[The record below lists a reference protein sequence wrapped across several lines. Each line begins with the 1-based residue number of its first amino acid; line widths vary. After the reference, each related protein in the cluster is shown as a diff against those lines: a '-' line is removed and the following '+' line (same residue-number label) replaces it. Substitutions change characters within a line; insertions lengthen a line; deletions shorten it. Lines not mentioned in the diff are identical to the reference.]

1 MRKIA
6 LLHLSAALLLGG
18 CDLAGS
24 IGPGLGDAP
33 RNVDAAYQ
41 WTLEGWET
49 SGTRPIGH
57 PTVLVTWDIP
67 SDWSGEPFRVYAKRS
82 NESRYGLAAT
92 VTSCSS
98 SSCAYADRNVAPGES
113 YDYYVVLV
121 DDRDG
126 REGDASD
133 AVRISVPAATA
144 PQTPTALATRSLDH
158 AVFLRWTAPPSGAER
173 YVVYLQD
180 GSNLL
185 TVGETDGTSF
195 FDSRAENGTV
205 YQYRLAAVD
214 ASGHFSNLSGT
225 VAGIP
230 RPDYH
235 AEVIFAAADSAR
247 LSGFRFRTS
256 DASDPL
262 VGANDSG
269 AQWRLE
275 AVGGVLSIVPRGQT
289 AVTGPQESSALTCG
303 AGSDSDCVSVD
314 RAPAAGSFQTAP
326 VAARASQT
334 YVFRVVG
341 DDNRTHYG
349 KIRVIGTTTVNGRNA
364 MIFDW
369 AYQLRADEPSLSRVA
384 R

>member
-1 MRKIA
+1 MRTA
-6 LLHLSAALLLGG
+6 S
-18 CDLAGS
+18 LAS
-24 IGPGLGDAP
+24 
-33 RNVDAAYQ
+33 
-41 WTLEGWET
+41 
-49 SGTRPIGH
+49 
-57 PTVLVTWDIP
+57 P
-67 SDWSGEPFRVYAKRS
+67 S
-82 NESRYGLAAT
+82 
-92 VTSCSS
+92 
-98 SSCAYADRNVAPGES
+98 
-113 YDYYVVLV
+113 
-121 DDRDG
+121 
-126 REGDASD
+126 
-133 AVRISVPAATA
+133 
-144 PQTPTALATRSLDH
+144 PQTPGALATRSLDH
-158 AVFLRWTAPPSGAER
+158 GVFLRWTAPQSGVER

-185 TVGETDGTSF
+185 TVGETDGTNF

-205 YQYRLAAVD
+205 YQYRVAAVD
-214 ASGHFSNLSGT
+214 ASGHFSNLSST

-235 AEVIFAAADSAR
+235 AEVIFAASDSLR

-262 VGANDSG
+262 VGGNDSG

-275 AVGGVLSIVPRGQT
+275 TIGGVPSIVPRGQT
-289 AVTGPQESSALTCG
+289 ALTGPQESSELTCG

-314 RAPAAGSFQTAP
+314 RAPAASSFQNAP
-326 VAARASQT
+326 VPARASQT

-369 AYQLRADEPSLSRVA
+369 AYQVRADEPSLSRIA